1 MFGEKCLS
9 RLLLVVKHYVTGVW
23 MEDHRHTW
31 VTELRVEKYENPE
44 RKYQN
49 KRQKTWD
56 EM

>member
-9 RLLLVVKHYVTGVW
+9 KLLLVVKHFVTGEW

-31 VTELRVEKYENPE
+31 VTEVRVEKYENPE
-44 RKYQN
+44 KKYQN
-49 KRQKTWD
+49 KRKKTWD